1 MLCSF
6 LSICGRAKKTISNK
20 KKMQMH
26 AHDFDPDDPDLALDL
41 SEDVLRAQWQVVH
54 QVKLMKMMNLK

>member
-1 MLCSF
+1 
-6 LSICGRAKKTISNK
+6 
-20 KKMQMH
+20 MQMH